1 MLGKIPQVL
10 SWAGPGSPASHASS
24 VTGSM
29 LGTEPV
35 PGGGAD
41 ALTEVPGWN
50 LHGRW
55 TEPRVKPALGFQKQ
69 ETKLLAG
76 PCDGPSRWSTT
87 SVWQGMR

>member
-1 MLGKIPQVL
+1 MRVLAGEDPTGAKLGGLDHQPL
-10 SWAGPGSPASHASS
+10 MPPR

-41 ALTEVPGWN
+41 ALTEVPGRN

-55 TEPRVKPALGFQKQ
+55 TEPRVKPVLGFQKQ

-76 PCDGPSRWSTT
+76 PCDGPVSGEHLCR
-87 SVWQGMR
+87 M